1 LIDLQER
8 GIEQAMG
15 TIVNLRTAR
24 KQAKRR
30 DAQQRAER
38 NRLVHGRSKADRALE
53 RSQGEKAR
61 NDLDRHRIE
70 DEEDR

>member
-1 LIDLQER
+1 M
-8 GIEQAMG
+8 A

-30 DAQQRAER
+30 AAEQQASR
-38 NRLVHGRSKADRALE
+38 NRLVHGRSKAERALE

-61 NDLDRHRIE
+61 DDLDRHRIAK
-70 DEEDR
+70 DDADR